1 MADIFDV
8 IADATRRDLLQVLL
22 ERSVASDSSAREAG
36 AGEISVGEIVEK
48 LGLSQPTVSKH
59 LKVLRDHGL
68 VQVREEGQHRY
79 YTLVPQPLE
88 ELEDWVIPFLS
99 VDFDGSADASA
110 AFSAWSG
117 AQVPAPLRRAADTLQ
132 HPAEAGA
139 AVGRR
144 AAEASFQTR
153 NALQDASHEVERR
166 VIDPLKKKIDP
177 LKKKLGK
184 RDAK

>member
-22 ERSVASDSSAREAG
+22 ERRVAANSEPGEGTS
-36 AGEISVGEIVEK
+36 GEISVGEIVDR

-79 YTLVPQPLE
+79 YALDSVPLE
-88 ELEDWVIPFLS
+88 QLEDWVIPFLS
-99 VDFDGSADASA
+99 SDFGADVDGATV
-110 AFSAWSG
+110 FSAWSG
-117 AQVPAPLRRAADTLQ
+117 VQVPAPLRRAADTLQ
-132 HPAEAGA
+132 HPSDAGT

-144 AAEASFQTR
+144 AAEASFQTI
-153 NALQDASHEVERR
+153 NALHDASQGVERR
-166 VIDPLKKKIDP
+166 VIDPI
-177 LKKKLGK
+177 KKKLGK
-184 RDAK
+184 REDK